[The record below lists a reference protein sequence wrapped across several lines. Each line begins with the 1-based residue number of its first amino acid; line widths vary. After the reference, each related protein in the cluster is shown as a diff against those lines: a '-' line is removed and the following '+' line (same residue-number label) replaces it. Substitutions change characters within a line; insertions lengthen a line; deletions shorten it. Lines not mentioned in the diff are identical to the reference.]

1 MKEMQRNKFNFRLNL
16 VHFDVVN
23 ISIPIAIPIAKNS
36 PKKLEFY
43 FSYRG

>member
-1 MKEMQRNKFNFRLNL
+1 MKKIREINSILGLNL